1 MLLNEKS
8 RTLALYRLERAKELI
23 DDSRK
28 LFESGSYKSSNNRAY
43 YAIFYAMRA
52 VLALDEVDFKKH
64 SGVIQY
70 FQRNYIKTG
79 IFNKSYSDIIMD
91 SSEIR
96 NSSDYDDFYLASREE
111 AIEQIEGAEKFYC
124 AVEAFLKRIE

>member
-1 MLLNEKS
+1 MLNEKS

-79 IFNKSYSDIIMD
+79 ILNKSYSDIIMD

>member
-1 MLLNEKS
+1 MLNEKS

-52 VLALDEVDFKKH
+52 VLALD
-64 SGVIQY
+64 
-70 FQRNYIKTG
+70 
-79 IFNKSYSDIIMD
+79 
-91 SSEIR
+91 
-96 NSSDYDDFYLASREE
+96 YDDFYLASREE